1 MVPRSDLGYARIE
14 RDNELAGRDAMT
26 VGVGGSTATV
36 ELAKLSAMRGDVPAI
51 TDVDRLERIERAQAL
66 MREQG
71 IDALWLDVSA
81 SLTYFTGLR
90 LRRSERLHG
99 AVLPAKGE
107 LVYLCP
113 AFEEAKLRT
122 MITLGD
128 KLAVWEEH
136 EDPTALVTDTLRGLG
151 IREGVVGIDE
161 ATQFATFDGLRRAS
175 NAYDFVNATRITGA
189 CRSRK
194 SAREIALMQTA
205 KNITLEAHKAAARIM
220 RAGITTT
227 EVQAFLVEAHRRLG
241 AEGPP
246 AFNIV
251 LFGEATAYPHGV
263 PYPQTLQD
271 GDMVLIDVG
280 APIDGYLSD
289 ITRSYVFGT
298 PNARQRQI
306 WNLEK
311 AAQAAAFAAA
321 QIGARCEDVDAAARG
336 VIEAAGFGPGY
347 AVPGL
352 PHRTGHGIGLEVH
365 EVPYLV
371 KGDRTILAPGM
382 TFSNEPMICIYGE
395 FGVRLEDHFYMTEQG
410 PRWFTQPAHSV
421 DDPFGY
427 ER

>member
-1 MVPRSDLGYARIE
+1 
-14 RDNELAGRDAMT
+14 MT
-26 VGVGGSTATV
+26 VGVGGSTAEI
-36 ELAKLSAMRGDVPAI
+36 ELARLTSRRGDVPPIGDA
-51 TDVDRLERIERAQAL
+51 ERRARVARAQAL
-66 MREQG
+66 MREAG

-90 LRRSERLHG
+90 LWRSERLHG
-99 AVLPAKGE
+99 AVLPAHGE
-107 LVYLCP
+107 LAYLCP
-113 AFEEAKLRT
+113 AFEEEKLRT
-122 MITLGD
+122 MVSVPGRI
-128 KLAVWEEH
+128 AVWEEH
-136 EDPTALVTDTLRGLG
+136 EDPTALVTGMLR
-151 IREGVVGIDE
+151 EAGVTRGTVALDE
-161 ATQFATFDGLRRAS
+161 ATQFAAFDGLRRAANS
-175 NAYDFVNATRITGA
+175 YDYVNGARITGA
-189 CRSRK
+189 CRSCK
-194 SAREIALMQTA
+194 SPAEIALMQTA
-205 KNITLEAHKAAARIM
+205 KSITLEAQRAAARIL
-220 RAGITTT
+220 RPGITTT

-263 PYPQTLQD
+263 PYPQTLRE

-280 APIDGYLSD
+280 APVDGYVSD
-289 ITRSYVFGT
+289 ITRSYVFGEPT
-298 PNARQRQI
+298 ARQREI

-321 QIGARCEDVDAAARG
+321 RIGARCEDVDAAARR

-371 KGDRTILAPGM
+371 KGDMTVLAPGM
-382 TFSNEPMICIYGE
+382 TFSNEPMICLYGE
-395 FGVRLEDHFYMTEQG
+395 FGVRLEDHFHMTADG

-427 ER
+427 EEA

>member
-1 MVPRSDLGYARIE
+1 
-14 RDNELAGRDAMT
+14 MT
-26 VGVGGSTATV
+26 IGVGGSTAEA
-36 ELAKLSAMRGDVPAI
+36 ELALLSPMRGAAPPIGDAERAV
-51 TDVDRLERIERAQAL
+51 RIERAQAL
-66 MREQG
+66 MREAG

-99 AVLPAKGE
+99 AVLPARGE
-107 LVYLCP
+107 LAYLCP
-113 AFEEAKLRT
+113 AFEEEKLRT
-122 MITLGD
+122 MITMGGRI
-128 KLAVWEEH
+128 ATWEEH
-136 EDPTALVTDTLRGLG
+136 EDPTALVTDTLRSM
-151 IREGVVGIDE
+151 GVERGTVALDE
-161 ATQFATFDGLRRAS
+161 ATQFAAFDGLRRAS
-175 NAYDFVNATRITGA
+175 NSYDWVNGAAITGA

-194 SAREIALMQTA
+194 SAAEIALMQSA
-205 KNITLEAHKAAARIM
+205 KDITLRAHKAAARIL
-220 RAGITTT
+220 REGITTT

-263 PYPQTLQD
+263 PHPQVLRD

-280 APIDGYLSD
+280 APVDGYLSD
-289 ITRSYVFGT
+289 ITRSYVFGA
-298 PNARQRQI
+298 PSARQRQV

-311 AAQAAAFAAA
+311 EAQAAAFAAA
-321 QIGARCEDVDAAARG
+321 RIGARCEDVDAAARR

-371 KGDRTILAPGM
+371 KGDRTVLAPGM

-395 FGVRLEDHFYMTEQG
+395 FGVRLEDHFHMTAEG
-410 PRWFTQPAHSV
+410 PRWFTRPAHSV

-427 ER
+427 EA

>member
-1 MVPRSDLGYARIE
+1 
-14 RDNELAGRDAMT
+14 MT
-26 VGVGGSTATV
+26 IGVGGSTAEA
-36 ELAKLSAMRGDVPAI
+36 ELAALYSMRGDVPPI
-51 TDVDRLERIERAQAL
+51 TDADRAERIERAQAL
-66 MREQG
+66 MREAS
-71 IDALWLDVSA
+71 IAALWLDVSA
-81 SLTYFTGLR
+81 SLTYFTGLK

-99 AVLPAKGE
+99 AVLPAQGE

-128 KLAVWEEH
+128 TVATWEEH
-136 EDPTALVTDTLRGLG
+136 EDPTALVTDTLRDLG
-151 IREGVVGIDE
+151 IARGTVAIDE
-161 ATQFATFDGLRRAS
+161 ATQFSAFDGLRRAS
-175 NAYDFVNATRITGA
+175 NSYDYVSGARITGA
-189 CRSRK
+189 CRACK
-194 SAREIALMQTA
+194 SEREIALMQTA
-205 KNITLEAHKAAARIM
+205 KDITLRAHQAAARIL
-220 RAGITTT
+220 REGITTT
-227 EVQAFLVEAHRRLG
+227 EVQAFLVAAHAKLG

-263 PYPQTLQD
+263 PYPQTLQA

-280 APIDGYLSD
+280 APVDGYLSD

-298 PNARQRQI
+298 PSARQRQI
-306 WNLEK
+306 WDLEK

-321 QIGARCEDVDAAARG
+321 KIGAPCEDVDAAARR

-371 KGDRTILAPGM
+371 KGDTTPLAPGM
-382 TFSNEPMICIYGE
+382 TFSNEPMICLYGE
-395 FGVRLEDHFYMTEQG
+395 FGVRLEDHFHMTAQG

>member
-1 MVPRSDLGYARIE
+1 
-14 RDNELAGRDAMT
+14 MT
-26 VGVGGSTATV
+26 IGVGGSTAAA
-36 ELAKLSAMRGDVPAI
+36 ELAALASMRGAAPAI
-51 TDVDRLERIERAQAL
+51 DDSDRAARIERAQAL
-66 MREQG
+66 MRAAG

-99 AVLPAKGE
+99 AVLPARGD

-113 AFEEAKLRT
+113 AFEEEKLRT
-122 MITLGD
+122 MITLGGAI
-128 KLAVWEEH
+128 AVWDEH
-136 EDPTALVTDTLRGLG
+136 EDPTALVTDTLRALG
-151 IREGVVGIDE
+151 VARGTVALDE
-161 ATQFATFDGLRRAS
+161 TTPFSAFDGLRRAG
-175 NAYDFVNATRITGA
+175 NAYDWVNGAAITGA
-189 CRSRK
+189 CRARK

-205 KNITLEAHKAAARIM
+205 KTLTLRAQRAAARILHV
-220 RAGITTT
+220 GITTT

-246 AFNIV
+246 PFNIV

-263 PYPQTLQD
+263 PYPQTLRD

-280 APIDGYLSD
+280 APVDGYLSD

-306 WNLEK
+306 WDLEK
-311 AAQAAAFAAA
+311 AAQQAAFAAA
-321 QIGARCEDVDAAARG
+321 QLGARCEDVDAAARR

-371 KGDRTILAPGM
+371 QGDRTVLAPGM
-382 TFSNEPMICIYGE
+382 TFSNEPMICLYGE
-395 FGVRLEDHFYMTEQG
+395 FGVRLEDHVYMTAEG
-410 PRWFTQPAHSV
+410 PRWFTPPAHSV

-427 ER
+427 EA

>member
-1 MVPRSDLGYARIE
+1 
-14 RDNELAGRDAMT
+14 MT
-26 VGVGGSTATV
+26 VGVGGS
-36 ELAKLSAMRGDVPAI
+36 SAEIEIARLTSRRGDAPPVGDA
-51 TDVDRLERIERAQAL
+51 ERVARIARAQAL
-66 MREQG
+66 MREAG

-99 AVLPAKGE
+99 ALLPAHGE
-107 LVYLCP
+107 LAYLCP
-113 AFEEAKLRT
+113 AFEEEKLRT
-122 MITLGD
+122 MISIPGRI
-128 KLAVWEEH
+128 AVWEEH
-136 EDPTALVTDTLRGLG
+136 EDPTALVTDMLRAA
-151 IREGVVGIDE
+151 GVTRGTVALDE
-161 ATQFATFDGLRRAS
+161 ATQFAAFDGLRRAGNS
-175 NAYDFVNATRITGA
+175 YDYVNGASVTGA

-194 SAREIALMQTA
+194 SPAEIALMRTA
-205 KNITLEAHKAAARIM
+205 KRITLEAQRAAARIL
-220 RAGITTT
+220 REGITTT

-263 PYPQTLQD
+263 PYPQTLRE

-280 APIDGYLSD
+280 APVGGYVSD

-298 PNARQRQI
+298 PSARQREI

-321 QIGARCEDVDAAARG
+321 RIGARCEDVDAAARR

-371 KGDRTILAPGM
+371 KGDTTVLATGM
-382 TFSNEPMICIYGE
+382 TFSNEPMICLYGE
-395 FGVRLEDHFYMTEQG
+395 FGVRLEDHFHMTEDG
-410 PRWFTQPAHSV
+410 PVWFTQPAHSV

-427 ER
+427 EA

>member
-1 MVPRSDLGYARIE
+1 
-14 RDNELAGRDAMT
+14 MT
-26 VGVGGSTATV
+26 IGVGGSTAEA
-36 ELAKLSAMRGDVPAI
+36 ELAALRPMRGDAPAI
-51 TDVDRLERIERAQAL
+51 GDGERTERIARAQAE
-66 MREQG
+66 MRAAG

-99 AVLPAKGE
+99 AVLPARGD

-113 AFEEAKLRT
+113 AFEEEKLRT
-122 MITLGD
+122 MISMPGRI
-128 KLAVWEEH
+128 AVWEEH
-136 EDPTALVTDTLRGLG
+136 EDPTALVTEILRGC
-151 IREGVVGIDE
+151 GVTRGTVALDE
-161 ATQFATFDGLRRAS
+161 ATQFSAFDGLRRAANS
-175 NAYDFVNATRITGA
+175 YDYVNGARITGA

-194 SAREIALMQTA
+194 SATELALMQTA
-205 KNITLEAHKAAARIM
+205 KRITLEAQRAAARIL

-263 PYPQTLQD
+263 PYPQTLRD

-280 APIDGYLSD
+280 APVDGYVSD

-321 QIGARCEDVDAAARG
+321 QIGVRCEEVDAAARR

-371 KGDRTILAPGM
+371 KGDTTLLAPGM
-382 TFSNEPMICIYGE
+382 TFSNEPMICLYGE
-395 FGVRLEDHFYMTEQG
+395 FGVRLEDHVYMTADG
-410 PRWFTQPAHSV
+410 PRWFTEPAHSV

-427 ER
+427 EA